1 MDSMRVPGQRAPTD
15 DHGAAASRSVVGFQV
30 VFAGSSGV
38 MASRVAHV
46 DETLLIID
54 GHSMAFRAFYA
65 LPADTFVTT
74 TGQHTNAVYGF
85 TTMLLRLLE
94 QERPT
99 RIAVAFDVSR
109 HSFRT
114 DLYPEYKGTRD
125 ETPEAFR
132 GQVELI
138 RDVLDAMGITSL
150 TKEDYEAD
158 DILATL
164 ATQGSAR
171 GWRVLVAS
179 GDRDSFQLVDDHV
192 TVLYPGQG
200 PGDLREM
207 TPAAIEERYG
217 VVPAR
222 YPEVA
227 ALVGETSDN
236 LPGVPGVGPKTAA
249 QWLARFDGLD
259 NLLAHADEVGGKR
272 GQALRDHVEDV
283 RRNRLLNHLLTD
295 LDVGVAPEDL
305 SRRPTDR
312 RAVETLFDTL
322 EFTTLRRRVLAVA
335 DVGRSEASGARAAGE
350 ATDEGGAA
358 LVELEVTVA
367 DGGTDVGRWL
377 EGSGEGPLG
386 LWVEGPDRPHR
397 GDAHRVALARGS
409 RALVL
414 ETGELTPDQDAAL
427 ARLFEEEDDLVV
439 HDGKGDW
446 HALAG
451 RGWRLHPPA
460 FDVELAAYL
469 VRPEQRGYDL
479 EALSARYLG
488 REGEG
493 PAEPGDDALFG
504 VDDLAAA
511 EDHRPSAAQIRSAR
525 AAASLLELRGVL
537 RKLLEDHEQTALLT
551 EMELPVQGVLAR
563 MEDTGIAVDTAVLDS
578 LRSELGAGVER
589 AAEAAY
595 EDIGRRVNLSSPKQ
609 LQEVLFDQLGMPR
622 TKRTKTGYTTNA
634 EALQELFVR
643 TGHPFLEHLLAH
655 RDRIKLL
662 QMVETLVQAVA
673 DDSRIHTS
681 YSQVVAATGRL
692 ASSDPNLQ
700 NIPARTPDGLRIRH
714 AFVAGEGF
722 ESLMSADYSQIE
734 MRIMAHLSEDA
745 GLIEAFTG
753 GEDLHRSMAS
763 MVFGTPVGEVT
774 HEQRSRIKA
783 TSYGLAYGLSSYG
796 LSQQLGIG
804 VPEAQDLRERYFER
818 FGGVRDYL
826 AAVVER
832 ARHLGYTET
841 MFHRRRYLPDLVA
854 DNRQRREMAERA
866 ALNAPIQGSAADII
880 KIAMVRVDRA
890 LRAQGL
896 ASRLLLQIHD
906 ELIVEVAPGEAERVE
921 ALLRE
926 QMARPVEMSV
936 PLEVAVGVGH
946 SWMEAAH

>member
-1 MDSMRVPGQRAPTD
+1 M
-15 DHGAAASRSVVGFQV
+15 
-30 VFAGSSGV
+30 
-38 MASRVAHV
+38 

-85 TTMLLRLLE
+85 TTMLVRLLE

-99 RIAVAFDVSR
+99 RIAVAFDLSR

-114 DLYPEYKGTRD
+114 DIYPEYKGTRE

-132 GQVELI
+132 GQVDLI
-138 RDVLDAMGITSL
+138 REVLDAMGITSL
-150 TKEDYEAD
+150 TKPDYEAD

-164 ATQGSAR
+164 ATEGSRR

-207 TPAAIEERYG
+207 TPQAIEERYG
-217 VVPAR
+217 VVPGR
-222 YPEVA
+222 YPEIA

-249 QWLARFDGLD
+249 QWLRTFDGLD
-259 NLLAHADEVGGKR
+259 NLLARSEEVGGKR
-272 GQALRDHVEDV
+272 GEALREHLEDV
-283 RRNRLLNHLLTD
+283 RRNRRLNRLLTD
-295 LDVGVAPEDL
+295 LDLGTTPEDL
-305 SRRPTDR
+305 DRQPTDR
-312 RAVETLFDTL
+312 GALESLFDTL
-322 EFTTLRRRVLAVA
+322 EFSNLRRRVLAVA
-335 DVGRSEASGARAAGE
+335 DVGVRPGTDTRPGEA

-358 LVELEVTVA
+358 LVDVEVTLA
-367 DGGTDVGRWL
+367 DGGTDPHQWVAR
-377 EGSGEGPLG
+377 SGAGPLG

-397 GDAHRVALARGS
+397 GDAHRVALARGFH
-409 RALVL
+409 ALVL
-414 ETGELTPDQDAAL
+414 ETGELTPDQDASL
-427 ARLFEEEDDLVV
+427 ARVLAEEADLVV

-451 RGWRLHPPA
+451 RGWNLHEPA

-479 EALSARYLG
+479 EALTQRYLG
-488 REGEG
+488 REGGSAGEESG
-493 PAEPGDDALFG
+493 DALFEAS
-504 VDDLAAA
+504 DLQGTQDGGPTPAQVQAA
-511 EDHRPSAAQIRSAR
+511 H
-525 AAASLLELRGVL
+525 AASCLLELRDVL
-537 RKLLEDHEQTALLT
+537 HALLEDHEQTALLT

-578 LRSELGAGVER
+578 LRAELGAGVDS
-589 AAEAAY
+589 AAQAAW
-595 EDIGRRVNLSSPKQ
+595 EDIGRQVNLSSPKQ
-609 LQEVLFDQLGMPR
+609 LQEVLFDQLGMPH

-673 DDSRIHTS
+673 DDSRIHTT

-714 AFVAGEGF
+714 AFVAGPGY

-745 GLIEAFTG
+745 GLIEAFTL

-763 MVFGTPVGEVT
+763 MVFGTPVGEVS

-804 VPEAQDLRERYFER
+804 VPEASDLRDRYFER

-826 AAVVER
+826 EAVVAR
-832 ARHLGYTET
+832 ARRVGYTET
-841 MFHRRRYLPDLVA
+841 MFHRRRYLPDLVS

-890 LRAQGL
+890 LRAEGL
-896 ASRLLLQIHD
+896 SSRLLLQIHD
-906 ELIVEVAPGEAERVE
+906 ELIVEVAPGEAGRVE
-921 ALLRE
+921 AVLRE
-926 QMARPVEMSV
+926 QMAHPVEMSV
-936 PLEVAVGVGH
+936 PLEVAVGVGR